1 MFQTYQRIADKSYFR
16 VVARFK
22 EPVEMFELQSTKG
35 FKTIA
40 FAEDFHKNFKK
51 VADDKSLPVNYLA
64 ELKLLMNAVLERLGK
79 INNAKRY
86 LEAKK
91 ATVGKSPEA
100 EKLEPQIDQY
110 EVDLK
115 YYQKILEDIQKEIS
129 DFQSIQSQVQI
140 QREVTIKDLY
150 NKLGIDQSKFEEN
163 KETSVDFGMDE
174 EKVEETEEVTEE
186 VSEEPKE
193 ENPQS
198 SSDSENS
205 PQ

>member
-16 VVARFK
+16 VTAHFK

-35 FKTIA
+35 FKTMA
-40 FAEDFHKNFKK
+40 FAEDFHKSFRK

-64 ELKLLMNAVLERLGK
+64 ELKLLMDAVLERLGK

-150 NKLGIDQSKFEEN
+150 NKLGIDQKKFDEH
-163 KETSVDFGMDE
+163 KESSVDFGMGE
-174 EKVEETEEVTEE
+174 TKVEETEETTETSE
-186 VSEEPKE
+186 KPKEKEPQSFSSSEE
-193 ENPQS
+193 
-198 SSDSENS
+198 S